1 LLHGATNANPQSRK
15 NSLIALAGMHAE
27 PELTVAALTNAF
39 TDPDADVRKWACNR
53 FGLLGEEAWEARA
66 RALPALEPL
75 LRDPDRQVRSEAT
88 FVFTN
93 IPSQR

>member
-1 LLHGATNANPQSRK
+1 MAWARWGLV
-15 NSLIALAGMHAE
+15 

-39 TDPDADVRKWACNR
+39 TDTDADVRKWACNR
-53 FGLLGEEAWEARA
+53 FGLLGKEAWEARA

-75 LRDPDRQVRSEAT
+75 LRDSDAQVRREAA